1 MLLSLIFLV
10 KLYFYKLYELF
21 LDPHIQPG
29 YIYRVTLAQFKKNF
43 DIEKKH
49 QQHVNIS
56 FI

>member
-29 YIYRVTLAQFKKNF
+29 YIYRVTLAQFKKIF

-49 QQHVNIS
+49 
-56 FI
+56 